1 MKAILFDLDGTLL
14 DTLEDLYNSV
24 NFALSSLSLPQRE
37 RKEVRSFLGNGAANL
52 VRRSM
57 PDGETEQFDKA
68 FSLFREH
75 YAVHSY
81 DVTHPYDGIPE
92 ALAEWKKQGYA
103 LAIVSNKPDSAV
115 KVLAERFFPDITYS
129 VGEREGIQRKPAPD
143 ALLEAMR
150 ALGVKKED
158 CIYVGDSEVDVK
170 TAQNAGIPCVAVTWG
185 FRDRPELVEAG
196 ATIFADTTA
205 DLVKKVS
212 ELLG

>member
-14 DTLEDLYNSV
+14 DTLEDLYNSI
-24 NFALSSLSLPQRE
+24 NFALSSLSLPLRN
-37 RKEVRSFLGNGAANL
+37 RKEVRSYLGNGAANL
-52 VRRSM
+52 MRRSM
-57 PDGETEQFDKA
+57 PQGETEQFEKA
-68 FSLFREH
+68 FSLFQEH
-75 YAVHSY
+75 YAIHSY
-81 DVTHPYDGIPE
+81 DITHPYEGIPE
-92 ALAEWKKQGYA
+92 ALADWKKQGYA
-103 LAIVSNKPDSAV
+103 LAIISNKPDPAV
-115 KVLAERFFPDITYS
+115 KILAERFFPDITFT

-185 FRDRPELVEAG
+185 FRDRPELIEAG
-196 ATIFADTTA
+196 ATIFADTAA
-205 DLVKKVS
+205 DLVERVR